1 MPTVLQIGNL
11 SGRAPHSTELDLL
24 HALQSNGCEVGT
36 YDEQEWS
43 RNEIALPDPD
53 GYDLVL
59 WTHTHG
65 WPTTPEGAEQ
75 VERFRD
81 AGVPIV
87 GYHLDRWWG
96 LRRQSEVYQNV
107 YFQLMDRFY
116 VADPQVERWADA
128 GVDAVWTPP
137 AVSDRHKLDG
147 EVSPKWVGP
156 SVAFVGNTS
165 NDYHPEHTHR
175 RDMLDRLR
183 KRYGRRFIEIPGP
196 NRSAIRGDELADIY
210 ASIPV
215 IVGDSC
221 LVGLDSY
228 WSDRVPES
236 VGRGAYLVQPQT
248 YWGDEWEPGVH
259 FDVWRVGDWSGMET
273 AIDAALGDADHR
285 AGVAAAGAHHVRTHH
300 LYRHRIAQV
309 LEDVL

>member
-1 MPTVLQIGNL
+1 
-11 SGRAPHSTELDLL
+11 LDLL
-24 HALQSNGCEVGT
+24 HALQVNGCEVGT

-43 RNEIALPDPD
+43 RGEIALPEPD

-65 WPTTPEGAEQ
+65 WPTTPEGVEQ
-75 VERFRD
+75 VERFRS

-96 LRRQSEVYQNV
+96 LRRQSEVYHSP
-107 YFQLMDRFY
+107 YMQLMDRFY
-116 VADPQVERWADA
+116 VADPQIERWKDA

-147 EVSPKWVGP
+147 EVSAKWVGP

-196 NRSAIRGDELADIY
+196 NRPAIRGDELADIY

-228 WSDRVPES
+228 WSDRVPETI
-236 VGRGAYLVQPQT
+236 GRGGFMLHPET
-248 YWGDEWEPGVH
+248 YWSGHFEPYNH
-259 FDVWRVGDWSGMET
+259 LWTWPLGDWDTMET
-273 AIDAALGDADHR
+273 KIDSALDSPTMRATTAAL
-285 AGVAAAGAHHVRTHH
+285 GAHHVRQVH

-309 LEDVL
+309 LEDTL